1 MSQENTEDSSQVL
14 KPRQASYQ
22 FAPSSIQGWNDCPIL
37 PRSVSSSSVSN
48 NENEQSKKASSTNR
62 RSRRP
67 MYVSHIDYQ
76 SQGSTLSIPK
86 SRPTLNANSK
96 ANSNSNSNGY
106 LKTPPRLNS
115 TNIPKHPPSKS
126 QISNNLKEDNYKN
139 VLIQI
144 QELIRHNSSLD
155 NEQHCYHSQR
165 ISETSILESSTNII
179 FLHKLFDAWNK
190 SNRNLN
196 DENVINILYDFTNS
210 NSNISW
216 LLSLKTL
223 MSNIKE

>member
-1 MSQENTEDSSQVL
+1 MTEENTKESSGIL
-14 KPRQASYQ
+14 KPRLTSYQ

-37 PRSVSSSSVSN
+37 PRSVSSSSISTN
-48 NENEQSKKASSTNR
+48 GNEESKKKSFTTR

-76 SQGSTLSIPK
+76 NQNDNTLSIPK
-86 SRPTLNANSK
+86 SRPTPV
-96 ANSNSNSNGY
+96 ANSNNH

-115 TNIPKHPPSKS
+115 TNIPKPPTSNLQVSNDSK
-126 QISNNLKEDNYKN
+126 EGDYKN
-139 VLIQI
+139 IQTQI
-144 QELIRHNSSLD
+144 QDLIRHSSKLD
-155 NEQHCYHSQR
+155 DEQHYYHSQR
-165 ISETSILESSTNII
+165 LSEASILNSSTNVI

-190 SNRNLN
+190 SNRNIN
-196 DENVINILYDFTNS
+196 DETLINILYDFTNS
-210 NSNISW
+210 NKNVSW